1 MRTRIITRADIDD
14 VEIRQLYESAFPK
27 EEQIPWNSLM
37 RLTATLSLDFTAY
50 YNDEQF
56 IGLTIVY
63 PRQQGKPVW
72 FWYFA
77 VCEEYR
83 GKGYGQQILLQLKE
97 KYEKSAM
104 ILDMESPEQVCDNS
118 AQRKRR
124 RDFYLRNGFRE
135 TGVMRSFKGVEY
147 TIMICGEGTFTTKDY
162 DDILNELRAFWTAM
176 PNADK

>member
-1 MRTRIITRADIDD
+1 
-14 VEIRQLYESAFPK
+14 
-27 EEQIPWNSLM
+27 
-37 RLTATLSLDFTAY
+37 
-50 YNDEQF
+50 
-56 IGLTIVY
+56 
-63 PRQQGKPVW
+63 
-72 FWYFA
+72 
-77 VCEEYR
+77 
-83 GKGYGQQILLQLKE
+83 
-97 KYEKSAM
+97 M